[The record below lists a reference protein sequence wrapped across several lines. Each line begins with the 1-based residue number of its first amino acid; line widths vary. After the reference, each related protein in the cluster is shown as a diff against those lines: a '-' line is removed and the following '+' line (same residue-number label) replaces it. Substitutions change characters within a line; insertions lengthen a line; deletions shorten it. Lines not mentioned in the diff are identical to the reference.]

1 MLPTVL
7 RDEAWGS
14 LSVPML
20 ILVGAHEKRYD
31 AARAVARIGR
41 VAPQVTI
48 ERVEGAGHDLALS
61 QADVVNARVLAFLRG

>member
-1 MLPTVL
+1 MPRRASTCRTERPAVW
-7 RDEAWGS
+7 R
-14 LSVPML
+14 
-20 ILVGAHEKRYD
+20 
-31 AARAVARIGR
+31 AARAVARIER